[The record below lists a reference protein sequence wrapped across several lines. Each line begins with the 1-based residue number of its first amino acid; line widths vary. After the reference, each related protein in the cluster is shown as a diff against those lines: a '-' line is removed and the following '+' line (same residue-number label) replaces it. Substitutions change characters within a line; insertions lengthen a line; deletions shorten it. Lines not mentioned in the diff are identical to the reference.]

1 MSPPIL
7 EIPDAVDNWEKN
19 SRSVYHSLSILQ
31 EKCCQYWPSEGSV
44 THGEITVE
52 IKNDSLLDAISVRDF
67 LVTYNQV
74 MFLNYMS
81 FFAFERH
88 LLL

>member
-1 MSPPIL
+1 MSR
-7 EIPDAVDNWEKN
+7 N
-19 SRSVYHSLSILQ
+19 VYSSLSILQ

-67 LVTYNQV
+67 IVTYNQV
-74 MFLNYMS
+74 LVLNYMRVWG
-81 FFAFERH
+81 FFLHLKAFASMIM
-88 LLL
+88 